1 MKGRPA
7 WSTCLAMK
15 TVTING
21 IPYSMNDKNELF
33 MYGTLV
39 RVGSAEMES
48 YKEEYRRQ
56 LKEKT
61 VSAMEYAKKQFEGT
75 A

>member
-1 MKGRPA
+1 MKGSPA
-7 WSTCLAMK
+7 WSTSLAMK

-21 IPYSMNDKNELF
+21 VPYSMNDKNELF
-33 MYGTLV
+33 MYGTSV
-39 RVGSAEMES
+39 KVDSAEMES

-61 VSAMEYAKKQFEGT
+61 VKAMEYAKKQFEGT